1 MGIVMASR
9 LFRTCLLT
17 GLLALQSWPHSAALA
32 DSSPDPLFARLSSLW
47 IDGGFDSTDSRS
59 GHASLDLAIG
69 EASRVR
75 LGAGTD
81 VIALGG
87 DDLDARSVRA
97 GLTLGGL
104 GNFDVGADYSYWGD
118 PSEIVNQTGR
128 LTVKAHLGDWD
139 LAVTPEYRQYQMYTR
154 PILGIR
160 REVEFESTGWG
171 AALDYWPSDR
181 WHFRLNGSAY
191 AYSKDVTR
199 LDTVRAQRVFSS
211 KAFTLAA
218 GLLDRYLNAEFGY
231 HGDVLGLTLY
241 HTRTVSA
248 IDLSN
253 VNFSGA
259 VLTFYISRSVTVE
272 LEGGVGNSDRYAD
285 TSYGNLAMGL
295 HW

>member
-1 MGIVMASR
+1 MASR
-9 LFRTCLLT
+9 LIRTRILA
-17 GLLALQSWPHSAALA
+17 GLLALLLWPQSAALA
-32 DSSPDPLFARLSSLW
+32 DSPPDPLFARLSSLW

-69 EASRVR
+69 ESSRVR

-81 VIALGG
+81 VIALDG
-87 DDLDARSVRA
+87 DDLHARSIRA
-97 GLTLGGL
+97 GLTLGGV
-104 GNFDVGADYSYWGD
+104 GIFDLGADYSYWGD
-118 PSEIVNQTGR
+118 PSEIINQTGR
-128 LTVKAHLGDWD
+128 VTVKAHLGDWD
-139 LAVTPEYRQYQMYTR
+139 LAVIPEYRQYQMYTR

-160 REVEFESTGWG
+160 REAEFDSTGWG
-171 AALDYWPSDR
+171 AAISYFPDDR

-191 AYSKDVTR
+191 TYSKDVTR
-199 LDTVRAQRVFSS
+199 LDTARAQWVFSS

-218 GLLDRYLNAEFGY
+218 GLLDHYLNAEFGY

-253 VNFSGA
+253 TNFSGA

-285 TSYGNLAMGL
+285 TSYGNLAMGI